1 MAFLLAIKASGKDH
15 WERHLTGDELIHV
28 LDDSATLERCA
39 TMARPKSFS
48 LNAGMIAV
56 IPQGAWH
63 RFLSPEGNAHLAATP
78 FPGETIKLDVD
89 DPRGGASIRCR
100 ALTAAAGAEL
110 PMQQAYPD
118 AASESDLVLDR
129 RRPRPPAASGTIY
142 DRVSP

>member
-1 MAFLLAIKASGKDH
+1 
-15 WERHLTGDELIHV
+15 
-28 LDDSATLERCA
+28 
-39 TMARPKSFS
+39 MARPKSFS

-118 AASESDLVLDR
+118 AASEFRPSLGPPSASSTSCERNDLRPGVALTPVRLVLVR
-129 RRPRPPAASGTIY
+129 FR
-142 DRVSP
+142 